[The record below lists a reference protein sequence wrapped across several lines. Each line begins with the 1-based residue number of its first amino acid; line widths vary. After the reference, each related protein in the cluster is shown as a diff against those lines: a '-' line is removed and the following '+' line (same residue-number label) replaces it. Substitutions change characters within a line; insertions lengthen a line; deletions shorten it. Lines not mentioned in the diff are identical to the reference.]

1 MAQLTVCPK
10 SPSDKPEPMQRPDEQ
25 KRRDIL
31 TVATRLFAA
40 KPFHEVRLEDIAAEA
55 KIGKGTIYIY
65 FRSKE
70 DLYVAIGRDE
80 FRGMVDKLSD
90 NLARTERTATEEL
103 QLIVREFV
111 TFALRNPLM
120 FQFIRAQQAAP
131 SDDKVRES
139 RKRLAKL
146 IAATIRHGNES
157 GEFDDPHPELTANF
171 IPGAVR
177 SCLVHGP
184 AKLTVNTLTN
194 HILYIIGRGLRATRK
209 QVRV

>member
-1 MAQLTVCPK
+1 
-10 SPSDKPEPMQRPDEQ
+10 MQRPDEQ

-31 TVATRLFAA
+31 TVAARLFGTRA
-40 KPFHEVRLEDIAAEA
+40 FHEVRLEDIAAEA

-80 FRGMVDKLSD
+80 FTAMVDKLTED
-90 NLARTERTATEEL
+90 LAGAQRTATEEL
-103 QLIVREFV
+103 QLIVRSFV

-120 FQFIRAQQAAP
+120 FQFIKAQQAKPA
-131 SDDKVRES
+131 DDHVREA
-139 RKRLAKL
+139 RKRLGKL
-146 IAATIRHGNES
+146 IVAAIKHGNES
-157 GEFDDPHPELTANF
+157 GEFDDPHPELTAQF

-177 SCLVHGP
+177 ASLLWGP

-194 HILYIIGRGLRATRK
+194 HILYIIGRGLRAQRK

>member
-1 MAQLTVCPK
+1 
-10 SPSDKPEPMQRPDEQ
+10 MQRPDEQ

-31 TVATRLFAA
+31 TVAGRLFGSKA
-40 KPFHEVRLEDIAAEA
+40 FHEVRLEDIAAEA

-80 FRGMVDKLSD
+80 FTSMVDKLQED
-90 NLARTERTATEEL
+90 LAGTQRTATEEL
-103 QLIVREFV
+103 QLIVRSFV
-111 TFALRNPLM
+111 TFALRSPLM
-120 FQFIRAQQAAP
+120 FQFIKAQQAGPA
-131 SDDKVRES
+131 DDRVREA
-139 RKRLAKL
+139 RKRLGKL
-146 IAATIRHGNES
+146 IVTAIRHGNES
-157 GEFDDPHPELTANF
+157 GEFDDPHPELTAQF

-177 SCLVHGP
+177 ACLVWGP

-194 HILYIIGRGLRATRK
+194 HILYIIGRGLRAQRK